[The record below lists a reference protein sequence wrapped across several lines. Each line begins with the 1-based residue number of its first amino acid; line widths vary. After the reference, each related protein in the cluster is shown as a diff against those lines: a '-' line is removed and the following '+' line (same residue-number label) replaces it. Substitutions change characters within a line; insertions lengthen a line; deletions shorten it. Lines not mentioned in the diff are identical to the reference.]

1 MLLRFAVTGIIFG
14 FFTEWLLGNGKIYD
28 NIIKKT
34 TMRRLSTFLITQAP
48 RRSRTIAW
56 ENASGIRSCLTARK
70 CCDNCDTVMVYMMN
84 RSISL
89 RVDVGL
95 QLVVEHQDDR

>member
-1 MLLRFAVTGIIFG
+1 MLLRFAVTGIVFG

-34 TMRRLSTFLITQAP
+34 TMRRLSTLPITQTP
-48 RRSRTIAW
+48 RRSKTIAS
-56 ENASGIRSCLTARK
+56 ENVSATSKPSSIARR
-70 CCDNCDTVMVYMMN
+70 CYDGCDGCDTVMVYMMN

-89 RVDVGL
+89 RVNIGL
-95 QLVVEHQDDR
+95 